1 MKKSRQE
8 IEESKNKN
16 LKEKRVKYREKL
28 KGSKMKLDHNK
39 AICAEIKKF

>member
-1 MKKSRQE
+1 MKKTRQE

-28 KGSKMKLDHNK
+28 KRSK
-39 AICAEIKKF
+39 